1 MDFPTF
7 GISKFFQHMRK
18 YINSG
23 LFSVVILLFLLPFI
37 EVRCNDQEIVHAS
50 GMAMALNL
58 KFETNEDVFG
68 GMGGMMKDNDQMTS
82 ALDKQNRKPDVFGII
97 TLFLMLLGIAF
108 QFIPVLQKPWIS
120 AVLAGVAV
128 LALVLMYLI
137 YTRGWEKKMNSES
150 GSEMFGYMKFTLH
163 FVYGYWLALLG
174 CIGLLA
180 YNIFNQ
186 IQDNRAK
193 AIAVYYPVTKD
204 EAPDIIDNF

>member
-7 GISKFFQHMRK
+7 GISYFFQPMRK

-97 TLFLMLLGIAF
+97 TLFVMLLGIAF
-108 QFIPVLQKPWIS
+108 QFIPVLQKSWIS
-120 AVLAGVAV
+120 AVLAGVAI
-128 LALVLMYLI
+128 LSLLLMYLI

-174 CIGLLA
+174 CIGLFA

-186 IQDNRAK
+186 IQDNRNNRLEL
-193 AIAVYYPVTKD
+193 YYPVTKE